1 MNHRSKYDLTPEYRT
16 KLVGLINDA
25 LDVYRQYEYAEY
37 TDGAYSISYKRNRD
51 WFLEGL
57 LPRIQDE
64 KRGVNEH
71 EKLRKGTKNYYS
83 IFRDDGIIRKI
94 ASFVDGSLDVSYY
107 AVYMGNRRYL
117 LPFSD
122 AWKGRYP
129 TYIIVAEYDG
139 GEIIR
144 EYMVMEAQIVFDSNV
159 RIAPTEYQVERIN
172 YIPNGKCPVMWCDT
186 FVVSAGSEVVFS
198 ERKSYSWYE
207 EFSCSKKGIPFS
219 PDLPE
224 CMMRKDQ

>member
-83 IFRDDGIIRKI
+83 IFFLGMYTSAFANVFDQ
-94 ASFVDGSLDVSYY
+94 
-107 AVYMGNRRYL
+107 
-117 LPFSD
+117 FSD
-122 AWKGRYP
+122 SQTDEAYSKQEEDSRNP
-129 TYIIVAEYDG
+129 
-139 GEIIR
+139 GE
-144 EYMVMEAQIVFDSNV
+144 DSDRHAV
-159 RIAPTEYQVERIN
+159 Q
-172 YIPNGKCPVMWCDT
+172 T
-186 FVVSAGSEVVFS
+186 FV
-198 ERKSYSWYE
+198 SWKQPQRVE
-207 EFSCSKKGIPFS
+207 
-219 PDLPE
+219 
-224 CMMRKDQ
+224 